1 MVKKKI
7 NLKNKFL
14 KYFPLILLYFSV
26 LNEFDIDVSNNWL
39 ISFNLPFIIIFYWSL
54 KDPDQIGNGL
64 IFISGILND
73 VTLGYPIGISSFI
86 YLTIIAFAAYLRN
99 ITLRPSAI
107 KDWFFFGLAILVVN
121 SLFYLIVG
129 FVFDVELE
137 YYGILVNILFTFLF
151 YIIFS
156 GLFNFYQK
164 LIFGAHSV

>member
-1 MVKKKI
+1 MVQRKI
-7 NLKNKFL
+7 NFKNKLL

-26 LNEFDIDVSNNWL
+26 LNEFDIDVSNLGL

-99 ITLRPSAI
+99 ITLRPNI
-107 KDWFFFGLAILVVN
+107 YKDSLVFLISILFANSIN
-121 SLFYLIVG
+121 SL
-129 FVFDVELE
+129 
-137 YYGILVNILFTFLF
+137 ILSYIFSIEVNFFEIIVNITFTFLLYF
-151 YIIFS
+151 LFARIFNYLKPL
-156 GLFNFYQK
+156 G
-164 LIFGAHSV
+164 V